1 MVYYTKLFFIPVLIK
16 GSLYKATRKQIRW
29 TNVKEEEKMPK
40 CIVNIYADC
49 RVEVKLDGRSV
60 EEIEEI
66 NIIASKINKKEIDA
80 EVYFEDE
87 KTQLYEMQGGIGA
100 NGHGFIAPI
109 LFNPLANLF
118 LALSNQ
124 EELRLDED

>member
-1 MVYYTKLFFIPVLIK
+1 M
-16 GSLYKATRKQIRW
+16 A
-29 TNVKEEEKMPK
+29 K

-49 RVEVKLDGRSV
+49 RVEVKLDERSV
-60 EEIEEI
+60 VEIKEI
-66 NIIASKINKKEIDA
+66 NKIASKINKKQIDA
-80 EVYFEDE
+80 EVYYEDE

-100 NGHGFIAPI
+100 DGHGFIAPI

-124 EELRLDED
+124 EELRF